1 MIKRTLY
8 FGKAK
13 LSKSFKTFGK
23 FILADVLMS
32 IKEPAMIKRNS
43 ISETPPTSRKFEQ
56 LVVRLP
62 EGEGLKL
69 LESLF

>member
-43 ISETPPTSRKFEQ
+43 ISEP
-56 LVVRLP
+56 RLRAVNLSNWWCACP
-62 EGEGLKL
+62 KGKA
-69 LESLF
+69 

>member
-1 MIKRTLY
+1 M
-8 FGKAK
+8 K

-43 ISETPPTSRKFEQ
+43 ISEP
-56 LVVRLP
+56 RLRAVNLSNWWCACP
-62 EGEGLKL
+62 KGKA
-69 LESLF
+69 